1 MAKPIVLTSIG
12 YYLPGYKAG
21 GPIRTLANTTECL
34 GDEFSFFIL
43 TSDRDLKSD
52 EPYPSIKPGVWQTVG
67 KAQVMYLHAA
77 KQNCWHWRHWLKRL
91 DYDVLYLNSCFA
103 KSTIQTLILRW
114 LRLVLPKPVILA
126 PRGEFSPGALSL
138 KKRKKS
144 LYMAFSKWMNLYKGI
159 IWQASSEYE
168 RLDIINTMN
177 DTNLQIIIAPNLVLS
192 RSITTTVTFK
202 ESGSLKIAFL
212 SRVARKKNLD
222 YALQVLANVCGNI
235 VFDIY
240 GPLEDIAY
248 WQECQSII
256 AQMPT
261 NVKVSYLGEVPPDQ
275 VMGILSEYHLF
286 FFPTRGENFGHV
298 ISESLR
304 AGCPVLISEQTPWKG
319 LEERKAGWVVP
330 LEKTQQFQAALQTV
344 LEMDNATFQEWSSGA
359 RAYGEQVANDPAVIE
374 ANRALFLTAL
384 RQNEQRIDM

>member
-1 MAKPIVLTSIG
+1 M
-12 YYLPGYKAG
+12 
-21 GPIRTLANTTECL
+21 
-34 GDEFSFFIL
+34 
-43 TSDRDLKSD
+43 
-52 EPYPSIKPGVWQTVG
+52 
-67 KAQVMYLHAA
+67 
-77 KQNCWHWRHWLKRL
+77 
-91 DYDVLYLNSCFA
+91 
-103 KSTIQTLILRW
+103 
-114 LRLVLPKPVILA
+114 
-126 PRGEFSPGALSL
+126 
-138 KKRKKS
+138 
-144 LYMAFSKWMNLYKGI
+144 
-159 IWQASSEYE
+159 
-168 RLDIINTMN
+168 
-177 DTNLQIIIAPNLVLS
+177 
-192 RSITTTVTFK
+192 TFK

-304 AGCPVLISEQTPWKG
+304 CGMSGLDQVNKHPGKG
-319 LEERKAGWVVP
+319 
-330 LEKTQQFQAALQTV
+330 
-344 LEMDNATFQEWSSGA
+344 
-359 RAYGEQVANDPAVIE
+359 
-374 ANRALFLTAL
+374 
-384 RQNEQRIDM
+384 